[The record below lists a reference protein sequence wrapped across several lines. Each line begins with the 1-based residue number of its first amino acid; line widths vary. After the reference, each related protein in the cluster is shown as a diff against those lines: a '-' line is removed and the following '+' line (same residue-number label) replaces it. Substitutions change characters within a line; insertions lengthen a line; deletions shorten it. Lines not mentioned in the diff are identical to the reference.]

1 MKSEQHK
8 PENPWLNLG
17 FNILVPALLLLK
29 GNKWFDASPSTTL
42 IIALMFPL
50 SYGSFDFV
58 RRKQCN
64 FLSVIGFVSVLIT
77 GGVGLLK
84 LSKDWIAVKEAAV
97 PGLFALAVLFTAR
110 TSKPLVKRFLF
121 NDQFFDVALI
131 ESKLETRNK
140 RAAFEKL
147 LVQSTLLLA
156 LSFLV
161 SSILNYL
168 LARFLIRSETGSH
181 AFNEELAKMTF
192 WSYPVIVL
200 PSMAVMFLA
209 LWMLLRGIH
218 QLTDLG
224 IESVMR
230 TVPREQDKATS
241 STPKRP

>member
-1 MKSEQHK
+1 MKSEQHE
-8 PENPWLNLG
+8 PQNLWLNMG
-17 FNILVPALLLLK
+17 FNILVPALVLLK
-29 GNKWFDASPSTTL
+29 GNQWFDASPGTTL

-64 FLSVIGFVSVLIT
+64 FLSVIGFASVLIT

-121 NDQFFDVALI
+121 NDQIFDVALI

-168 LARFLIRSETGSH
+168 LARLLIRSETGSH

-192 WSYPVIVL
+192 WSYPVIVI

-209 LWMLLRGIH
+209 FWMLLRGIH

-241 STPKRP
+241 TTPKGP